1 MTHRTTPRVP
11 YIPAG
16 CDQQGRLKTAAHA
29 ACPDWA
35 RCSMPICAC
44 HPLAAEPAT
53 DIGARQAEQIDSMRR
68 HRRVAGWAR
77 WVFGAALLVLALVSA
92 GALYG
97 AWLKYGAHSESST
110 TPTTTPTTTRITT

>member
-1 MTHRTTPRVP
+1 MTHRTTQRVP

-53 DIGARQAEQIDSMRR
+53 DIGVEQVQSMRR
-68 HRRVAGWAR
+68 HRRVAGWALV
-77 WVFGAALLVLALVSA
+77 VFGSIVLVLALVGA
-92 GALYG
+92 GALY
-97 AWLKYGAHSESST
+97 AAAVRSAPSEANPT
-110 TPTTTPTTTRITT
+110 NPTTTPTRTTT